1 MYTTDTV
8 RNVRC
13 FYAKSVELTA
23 AAAYSTVAE
32 LYRSNAA
39 AVARHPLVAR
49 LYRDRRRRRL
59 RRPAGFSLLL
69 SATEKASV

>member
-49 LYRDRRRRRL
+49 LYPGRRW
-59 RRPAGFSLLL
+59 RPAGFSLLL

>member
-1 MYTTDTV
+1 MYTTATL

-23 AAAYSTVAE
+23 AEAYSTVAE

-39 AVARHPLVAR
+39 VVARHPLVAR
-49 LYRDRRRRRL
+49 LYPGRRP

>member
-39 AVARHPLVAR
+39 AVARRALVAR
-49 LYRDRRRRRL
+49 LCRC
-59 RRPAGFSLLL
+59 RPAGFSLLL

>member
-1 MYTTDTV
+1 MYTTATL

-13 FYAKSVELTA
+13 FYAKSVELTVA
-23 AAAYSTVAE
+23 EAYSTVAE

-39 AVARHPLVAR
+39 VVARHPLVAR
-49 LYRDRRRRRL
+49 LCPGRRRRR
-59 RRPAGFSLLL
+59 RPRWPAGFSL